1 MKASNAASASFLVSA
16 IQISWSARLAFDC
29 WLLGSLFKTLAVLC
43 TQQRWPRVLGQTSPT
58 ACQKARAPPRL
69 LSHCTRSGAAVGARE
84 LGSHRKPPPFEVEE
98 ELFPRLRALAHAVDE
113 SDKFLFA
120 FGRGADDHQQALRGL
135 LEPGLHMDAVDPEV
149 NVAVGREITLAPTRM
164 LVRPGLLEPPDGR
177 GREPAGILAE
187 QCDQRLLE
195 ITGGDALQVE
205 NRDQHL

>member
-43 TQQRWPRVLGQTSPT
+43 TQQRWPRVLGHTSST
-58 ACQKARAPPRL
+58 ACQKPRAPSATASSGPIASPR
-69 LSHCTRSGAAVGARE
+69 
-84 LGSHRKPPPFEVEE
+84 
-98 ELFPRLRALAHAVDE
+98 RLRSRRSSFHDCAL
-113 SDKFLFA
+113 SRTPSMSPTSSFLPSGVA
-120 FGRGADDHQQALRGL
+120 PMITSRHCAASSSRA
-135 LEPGLHMDAVDPEV
+135 LHMDAVDPEV
-149 NVAVGREITLAPTRM
+149 NVAFGREITLAPTRM

>member
-43 TQQRWPRVLGQTSPT
+43 TQQRWPRVLGHTSSTASQKPT
-58 ACQKARAPPRL
+58 APSAAAPAGPPDRASHPR
-69 LSHCTRSGAAVGARE
+69 
-84 LGSHRKPPPFEVEE
+84 PPPFEVEE

-113 SDKFLFA
+113 PDKFLFA
-120 FGRGADDHQQALRGL
+120 FGRGADDHQQALRGF

-149 NVAVGREITLAPTRM
+149 NVAFGREIALAPTRM
-164 LVRPGLLEPPDGR
+164 LVRPGLREPPDGR

>member
-1 MKASNAASASFLVSA
+1 MKVAA

-43 TQQRWPRVLGQTSPT
+43 TQQRWPRVLPHLLD
-58 ACQKARAPPRL
+58 RL
-69 LSHCTRSGAAVGARE
+69 PEAEGAVGDRE

-149 NVAVGREITLAPTRM
+149 NVAFGREITLAPTRM